1 MDLEALP
8 YVNWIFWA
16 ALTSGS
22 LLVIGGTELLRELE
36 WMKQIFGRD
45 FEPTHYRMLIFGLA
59 MVLVMIWKPRGVIS
73 TRMPSIF
80 LRQRRAVRGDLV
92 GEGHG

>member
-1 MDLEALP
+1 M
-8 YVNWIFWA
+8 
-16 ALTSGS
+16 
-22 LLVIGGTELLRELE
+22 LL
-36 WMKQIFGRD
+36 
-45 FEPTHYRMLIFGLA
+45 FGLA

-80 LRQRRAVRGDLV
+80 LRERRVVRGDLV

>member
-1 MDLEALP
+1 
-8 YVNWIFWA
+8 
-16 ALTSGS
+16 
-22 LLVIGGTELLRELE
+22 
-36 WMKQIFGRD
+36 
-45 FEPTHYRMLIFGLA
+45 MLIFGLA

-80 LRQRRAVRGDLV
+80 LKQRRAVRADLV